1 MINCETEPDL
11 SWIKDCV
18 LIKHHNNITGENFT
32 INSSKIY
39 IPVVTFSIN
48 YNVKF
53 LENIKQ
59 GFKITVSSNKYRS
72 KITNEKTKI

>member
-11 SWIKDCV
+11 SWIKDYE